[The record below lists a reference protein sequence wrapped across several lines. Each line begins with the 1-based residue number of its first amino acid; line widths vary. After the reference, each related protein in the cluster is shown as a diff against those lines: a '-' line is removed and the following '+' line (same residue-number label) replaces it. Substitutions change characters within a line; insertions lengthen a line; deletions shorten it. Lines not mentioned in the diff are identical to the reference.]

1 MWGTWWF
8 MGHFLLDPS
17 KETHSKDHG
26 KQLGRG
32 GGKKRAKTK
41 QRTINVS
48 CIFQKIG
55 KALPGS
61 GTTPIAPSC
70 PALSDAER
78 GTLTAQERL
87 WQNSF
92 PCPFLPP
99 KLLVA
104 PAAAW
109 LHSQTAPGVTGA
121 QDPWSLLCASLLLP
135 GMGTAQPLWEAAG
148 PFCPDFPPLHNMGDF
163 KSTQPFP
170 CNAAGTSFLG

>member
-1 MWGTWWF
+1 

-55 KALPGS
+55 TALPGS
-61 GTTPIAPSC
+61 GSTPIASSC
-70 PALSDAER
+70 PAVSDAER
-78 GTLTAQERL
+78 GALTTHGRL
-87 WQNSF
+87 WQNNF
-92 PCPFLPP
+92 FCPSLHP

-104 PAAAW
+104 TVALYFIPK
-109 LHSQTAPGVTGA
+109 
-121 QDPWSLLCASLLLP
+121 LP
-135 GMGTAQPLWEAAG
+135 LV
-148 PFCPDFPPLHNMGDF
+148 
-163 KSTQPFP
+163 S
-170 CNAAGTSFLG
+170 